1 MQRMGWKIGVLVM
14 IIGAL
19 GGRAQSGL
27 IEIEARVDK
36 NVITIG
42 DRITYTITIRHAPG
56 VRVENPGPGVNLGM
70 FEIKDYQIHEPV
82 EKDGFIQESFEYR
95 ISVYDTGRFVI
106 PPFPVAFF
114 TSDTTQQPQIITSD
128 PVEIYVES
136 VLTSADAELKDI
148 KPPLTIPF
156 DYRKWIVLGLA
167 GLLGVLLL
175 GGGYYVYRKRQRGEP
190 IFSKEIIQPAHE
202 IAFSELEQLLNS
214 GLMARKEWKT
224 FFTLLSD
231 ILRRYVENRFFVPAM
246 EDTTSELMYAL
257 REMNIET
264 AALEKLEKTLE
275 VCDLVKFARYEPD
288 VREVDRVIQQARDF
302 IEATKL
308 EFQTV
313 EVLQKVDA
321 EIPENGRQAAAKTL
335 GKGNV

>member
-1 MQRMGWKIGVLVM
+1 MRRIGWKIGALM
-14 IIGAL
+14 LIIGAL
-19 GGRAQSGL
+19 GVRAQSGL

-42 DRITYTITIRHAPG
+42 DRITYTITIRHAPN

-82 EKDGFIQESFEYR
+82 ETDGIIQETFEYV

-114 TSDTTQQPQIITSD
+114 ASDTTPHPQIITSD

-136 VLTSADAELKDI
+136 VLKSADAELKDI
-148 KPPLTIPF
+148 KPPLTIPV
-156 DYRKWIVLGLA
+156 DYRRWVMLGLI
-167 GLLGVLLL
+167 GLLAILLL
-175 GGGYYVYRKRQRGEP
+175 GGGYYYYRKRQRGEP
-190 IFSKEIIQPAHE
+190 IFRKEVIQPAHE
-202 IAFSELEQLLNS
+202 IAYSEIEQLLNS
-214 GLMARKEWKT
+214 GLMSCGEWKT

-264 AALEKLEKTLE
+264 AALDNLEKTLE
-275 VCDLVKFARYEPD
+275 LCDLVKFARYEP
-288 VREVDRVIQQARDF
+288 VAKEVDRAIQQARNF

-308 EFQTV
+308 EFQAV
-313 EVLQKVDA
+313 EVLEKVDA
-321 EIPENGRQAAAKTL
+321 EIPENGRQAAPKTS
-335 GKGNV
+335 GKGNF